1 MRVPDVAHSRPG
13 GALRAK
19 PGQGTEGG
27 HQSHGLR
34 NKRCS
39 RCPREKPSPEGRE
52 AGEEDAEFREAHAKQ
67 REIAEKRSRGEVG
80 EDIAEGGGTWCRDTN
95 PKEQRAW

>member
-1 MRVPDVAHSRPG
+1 MCAPDVAHSRPG

-34 NKRCS
+34 KKRCS
-39 RCPREKPSPEGRE
+39 WCPREKSSPEGKE
-52 AGEEDAEFREAHAKQ
+52 GGEGDAELREAHAKQ
-67 REIAEKRSRGEVG
+67 RETAEKHSRGEVG
-80 EDIAEGGGTWCRDTN
+80 EDIADRGGT
-95 PKEQRAW
+95 